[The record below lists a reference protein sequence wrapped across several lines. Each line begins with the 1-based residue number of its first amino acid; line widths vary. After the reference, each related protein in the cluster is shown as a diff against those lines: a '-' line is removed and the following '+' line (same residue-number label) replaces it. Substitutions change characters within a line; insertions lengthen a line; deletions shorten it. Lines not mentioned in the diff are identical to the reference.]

1 MQEPGTVHIFTAY
14 FLSSILILSS
24 HLGILATPGMSKL
37 VANKLFFQMSAFL
50 ATWCP
55 CTVGSSN
62 SYFRSAG

>member
-50 ATWCP
+50 AT
-55 CTVGSSN
+55 
-62 SYFRSAG
+62 